1 MNVARG
7 LSYDQGPPLAAPLR
21 LFELAA
27 LFLIATAVA
36 ALALGDAWQA
46 SRWSPAAL
54 ALTHLLTLGYLGA
67 IMAGALLQMLPV
79 VVGTPVP
86 GVAGI
91 AASVLVGLGVGVPL
105 LALGLLLGE
114 PALLL
119 AAALLLA
126 LAWLPFLGGTLIA
139 LVRARSVPQVVWP
152 MRKAWLALLVTLL
165 LGWSLAGGLAGAV
178 PLPDPILATR
188 LHAAWGLAGWV
199 LLLVMGVA
207 YQVVP
212 MLQITPAYP
221 DAISRRLT
229 WALLAGL
236 LLYSGAG
243 LSGLDGDDGV
253 AWLAVALLAG
263 GTIVFAFATLDIQR
277 RRRRRLPD
285 VTLDFWRLGMASL
298 ILAAMV
304 AVLLPRVPEARRE
317 AAELGLGIVFLL
329 GFAASV
335 VNGMLY
341 KIVPFLAW
349 FHLQAQ
355 TGAKATQIPSMKQ
368 MIPDPDARRHFRL
381 HLAACLLLAP
391 VPFLPPATAI
401 PGLLLLAASG
411 QGLWL
416 NLLRA
421 RRLFL
426 AYGGR
431 LAQP

>member
-21 LFELAA
+21 LFQLAA
-27 LFLIATAVA
+27 LFLMATAVA

-67 IMAGALLQMLPV
+67 VMAGALLQMLPV

-86 GVAGI
+86 GVRGI
-91 AASVLVGLGVGVPL
+91 AASVLIGLASGVPL

-119 AAALLLA
+119 AAGVTLA
-126 LAWLPFLGGTLIA
+126 VSWLPFLVGTLIS
-139 LVRARSVPQVVWP
+139 LVRARAVPEVVWP
-152 MRKAWLALLVTLL
+152 MRKAWLALLVTLV
-165 LGWSLAGGLAGAV
+165 LGWGLAAGLAGAA

-221 DAISRRLT
+221 EVISRWIS
-229 WALLAGL
+229 WAMLAGL
-236 LLYSGAG
+236 LLFSGAN
-243 LSGLDGDDGV
+243 
-253 AWLAVALLAG
+253 LAVGAGTAWAWSAGVLVAAGAVLFAL
-263 GTIVFAFATLDIQR
+263 ATLDVQR
-277 RRRRRLPD
+277 RRRRKLPD

-304 AVLLPRVPEARRE
+304 AILTPWLPESRRE
-317 AAELGLGIVFLL
+317 AAELGLGLVFLL

-355 TGAKATQIPSMKQ
+355 TGAKASQIPSMKQ

-381 HLAACLLLAP
+381 HLAACLLLVPA
-391 VPFLPPATAI
+391 PFLPPAAAV
-401 PGLLLLAASG
+401 PGLLLLAAGG
-411 QGLWL
+411 QVLWS
-416 NLLRA
+416 NLLQA

-431 LAQP
+431 LAGV